1 MKIKVLLFGQLAE
14 ASGVSE
20 IEMEGYADTMSLISA
35 LQERFPNLHELK
47 YMVAVNQQ
55 MISGNTKLSEN
66 TTVALMPP
74 FSGG

>member
-1 MKIKVLLFGQLAE
+1 MKIRVLLFGQLAE
-14 ASGVSE
+14 VSGVSE
-20 IEMEGYADTMSLISA
+20 LQMEGYADTMSLISA
-35 LQERFPNLHELK
+35 LQERFPILQQLK

-55 MISGNTKLSEN
+55 MISENTKLSEH

>member
-1 MKIKVLLFGQLAE
+1 MKIRVLLFGQLAE

-20 IEMEGYADTMSLISA
+20 LEMEGYADTISLISA
-35 LQERFPNLHELK
+35 LQERFPTLQQSK

-55 MISGNTKLSEN
+55 MVPENTKLSEN
-66 TTVALMPP
+66 ATVALMPP